1 MVLARRGDLA
11 GAVALARD
19 AVSIAERT
27 GLLVYHARA
36 LEDLA
41 DVFDVAGRPDEARP
55 VRASAIALYEQKGMK
70 VVAARA
76 RQREIA
82 LRP

>member
-1 MVLARRGDLA
+1 MMLARRGDFA
-11 GAVALARD
+11 AAISLART

-41 DVFDVAGRPDEARP
+41 EVLDLAGSPDEARP

-70 VVAARA
+70 VVAARVH
-76 RQREIA
+76 QREIT
-82 LRP
+82 LPH